1 MEIIASFHFTRD
13 SGEGQGKERSDP
25 MNKLQVIEY
34 QNQRVLTT
42 AQLAEAFGAE
52 SDRISKNFSE
62 NRDRYTEG
70 KHFFRLEGESLLH
83 FRNSEPQL
91 EISNMTR
98 VLYLW
103 TEKGAWMHAKSL
115 NTDQA
120 WAAYEALV
128 DDYYNVKSE
137 QIDVSKL
144 DPSLQM
150 FYQVFQSVAR
160 TQLQLAETQKELTEV
175 KSTVN
180 AIQETFLQRDE
191 DWRKSINSMLNGAAY
206 RTGEAYR
213 DLRNESYR
221 LLEERGR
228 CDLNTRL
235 RNLKKRLEDA
245 GATKTQI
252 NDANKM
258 DVIESDPRLKEI
270 YTTVVKEISIG
281 SLSR

>member
-1 MEIIASFHFTRD
+1 
-13 SGEGQGKERSDP
+13 
-25 MNKLQVIEY
+25 MNKLQVIEH

-42 AQLAEAFGAE
+42 GQLAEAFGT
-52 SDRISKNFSE
+52 DSKIITNNFSR

-70 KHFFRLEGESLLH
+70 KHYFELRGEELEAFKASHQIDANLK
-83 FRNSEPQL
+83 FAP
-91 EISNMTR
+91 